1 MKSPLPLAERDAR
14 IAALQQAMAEAGLDA
29 LLIAG
34 KGHAWSGRGYVR
46 YLTDFH
52 LWSHDCLILL
62 PLDGEPMLAV
72 TSHAVARKIAERG
85 WLTDAQGDY
94 TLVRSIAEAI
104 RAKGLATARI
114 GTVGTDWIL
123 PAGRLSALRDAMP
136 GARYEPADAL
146 LDAVRAIKSPLEIRQ
161 CRDLWSLMRAA
172 MDGFEAALKPG
183 LSQRAAVAEAVR
195 VAVAGGG
202 RDVLAFI
209 GEAPDA
215 YAPPED
221 IPLGCDGVLRL
232 HLEICGESGHWC
244 ERTMTFAWRDPT
256 PRERALLEAE
266 VATYDDLRAAARPG
280 MTLAGLSALYVEG
293 MEARGFVVAG
303 PSAHFDFHGQG
314 LDGIEAPFFSS
325 WDAEG
330 TTGDAVLREGQVLS
344 YHPRRPF
351 VGDTGWLPDIHDNL
365 LIGADGAERLSGDW
379 GFHWRA
385 MR

>member
-14 IAALQQAMAEAGLDA
+14 IASLREAMAQAGLDA
-29 LLIAG
+29 LLIPG

-94 TLVRSIAEAI
+94 TLVCSIAEAM
-104 RAKGLATARI
+104 REKGLTKAGI

-136 GARYEPADAL
+136 GARFEPADAL
-146 LDAVRAIKSPLEIRQ
+146 FDTVRAIKSPLEIDQ
-161 CRDLWSLMRAA
+161 CRDLWTLMRAA
-172 MDGFEAALKPG
+172 MEGFEAALKPG

-209 GEAPDA
+209 GEAPNA

-221 IPLGCDGVLRL
+221 IPLRCDGVLRL

-244 ERTMTFAWRDPT
+244 ERTMTFAWREPA
-256 PRERALLEAE
+256 PRELALLEAE

-280 MTLAGLSALYVEG
+280 MTMAGLSALYVQG
-293 MEARGFVVAG
+293 MEARGWVVAG

-330 TTGDAVLREGQVLS
+330 TQGDALLRAGQVLS

-351 VGDTGWLPDIHDNL
+351 LGDTGWLPDIHDNL
-365 LIGADGAERLSGDW
+365 QIGRDGAERLSGDW
-379 GFHWRA
+379 GFHWKP